1 MCIRDRCVAGV
12 AAVLKSYFPKLKA
25 HQLKKII
32 IDSGIKVNSKV
43 MLDYDEEI
51 EFDELSKSGKMVNL
65 YNALIYAANKK
76 YK

>member
-1 MCIRDRCVAGV
+1 MQGIAEHQWLPCVKGIA
-12 AAVLKSYFPKLKA
+12 LKSYFPKLKA

-51 EFDELSKSGKMVNL
+51 EFDELSKLWLTYTMH
-65 YNALIYAANKK
+65 
-76 YK
+76 

>member
-1 MCIRDRCVAGV
+1 MA
-12 AAVLKSYFPKLKA
+12 YFPKLKA

-43 MLDYDEEI
+43 MLDYDKEI

>member
-1 MCIRDRCVAGV
+1 
-12 AAVLKSYFPKLKA
+12 
-25 HQLKKII
+25 
-32 IDSGIKVNSKV
+32 V

-51 EFDELSKSGKMVNL
+51 EFAELSKSGKMANL